1 MATTS
6 LSVKEK
12 TFRNDLA
19 DNQYHNSD
27 EYSVY
32 CFLQITTV
40 KFHLVDTKPE
50 VLLHSK
56 TTQDLAWNPI
66 ASNNCPFATTR
77 GELG

>member
-40 KFHLVDTKPE
+40 KSRLIDTKLGSPPH
-50 VLLHSK
+50 VGHISK
-56 TTQDLAWNPI
+56 AMQDVA
-66 ASNNCPFATTR
+66 
-77 GELG
+77 